1 MQRSVKQSVR
11 CRPDFRNVP
20 APRWSLHVTLVLSS
34 FLDLM
39 VEFVVTHMM
48 KDFPFDLYLWAHHC
62 PASFNIL
69 SSHSFLIIYCCSLL
83 RRCVQI
89 IHKLLCYQKKCRI
102 RLHYTWRELWSGSSL
117 YARIKAK
124 TLGRSP
130 DVWFSSVLTSSIKTG
145 PAVVSS
151 LRKIWWFVFL
161 KQTESFPFR
170 RDWRMILVILEVLP
184 LACRQSPSIP
194 SILSTSHSHKTGAWR
209 ILRSWFDCCRPDG
222 AGFYFSRVDVGFP
235 LKGFVRTFPPHC
247 SHVCVCAALINLLK
261 FLMSNETSLL
271 SKHNIFHLALL
282 VRNSAAGL
290 NCSLILYAAL
300 VLFRTRVSV
309 RCRWIL
315 ARFTLV
321 WTLQSVRESEQ
332 KTDGAC
338 KGWIIIL
345 MNVIYMAPFLTLKVA
360 SQYIRWITA

>member
-1 MQRSVKQSVR
+1 MQRSVKLSVR

-209 ILRSWFDCCRPDG
+209 IHRSWFDWMEPGSTFHAWMLDFLLNVLLGRP
-222 AGFYFSRVDVGFP
+222 P
-235 LKGFVRTFPPHC
+235 LTAVMFV
-247 SHVCVCAALINLLK
+247 SVQ
-261 FLMSNETSLL
+261 L
-271 SKHNIFHLALL
+271 S
-282 VRNSAAGL
+282 ST
-290 NCSLILYAAL
+290 CWSSWC
-300 VLFRTRVSV
+300 RTRRRS
-309 RCRWIL
+309 CPSTTSSTWL
-315 ARFTLV
+315 YWWETLLPV
-321 WTLQSVRESEQ
+321 WTAAWSSSGPLQDQGFRSLQMDSGAVHFSVN
-332 KTDGAC
+332 AAVC
-338 KGWIIIL
+338 
-345 MNVIYMAPFLTLKVA
+345 
-360 SQYIRWITA
+360 